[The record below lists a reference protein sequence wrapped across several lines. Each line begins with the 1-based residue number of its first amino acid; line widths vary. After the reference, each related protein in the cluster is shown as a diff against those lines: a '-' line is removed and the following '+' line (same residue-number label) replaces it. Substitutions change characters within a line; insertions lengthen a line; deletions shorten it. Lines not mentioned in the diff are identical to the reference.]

1 MKRMVGWDTL
11 ENTYHT
17 DSEGSA
23 QDKGP
28 GHDEDKKW
36 AARDKG
42 AFLIRHRIGCETGD
56 SF

>member
-11 ENTYHT
+11 ENTFHT

-42 AFLIRHRIGCETGD
+42 ASLIRHRIGCETSD